1 MCVCERCQLAGVPA
15 KALFAVAFLRV
26 TTCASSHHTSRLC
39 QVVIA
44 GKCSAWAVKLK
55 LLARTGHPPAGECQ
69 VHGAVMLS
77 VAVQDLM
84 RGQGVLSVCN
94 DLL

>member
-1 MCVCERCQLAGVPA
+1 M
-15 KALFAVAFLRV
+15 
-26 TTCASSHHTSRLC
+26 
-39 QVVIA
+39 

-55 LLARTGHPPAGECQ
+55 LLARTGHPPAGECR

-77 VAVQDLM
+77 VAVQELM
-84 RGQGVLSVCN
+84 RGQGVLFVCN